1 MRGGVDEPLEE
12 RLLMTL
18 YRFGSVFLAA
28 ALGAAAGRG
37 AAAGEAEAAASR
49 WGFEAEDST
58 ACLQAALDSGA
69 RTVRVDNAGSDWI
82 VGPIAVPSDIE
93 IVFADGVVVRAKRG
107 AFQGR
112 DDSLFA
118 VVGRSNVVLR
128 GEGSVL
134 WVMNKGDYQDPE
146 QYKPAEWRHTLR
158 IINSRNVEA
167 RNLTLRSSG
176 GDGVYVGGKAARD
189 ITLEGLTCED
199 HHRQGISVTGAENL
213 LMKGCRFNDT
223 KGTPPQCGIVYE
235 PNYADSPV
243 VNCVAEG
250 CEFNGNALAGAA
262 INLTRLDAT
271 SRPVSIA
278 FRDCRFRG
286 NPRGV
291 MVTTTGSGTPAAPGR
306 IEFTGCRIEDSAK
319 ASFGVSEQQVTNLS
333 FMLRDCVIDNRHSAT
348 EAFRISSGHGGDI
361 AGLRIEGLTVIE
373 DDTNRP
379 PIKFIPRLSN
389 GLLDPVVA
397 RVRVRNSAGEESAF
411 DGEAFVRASAPL
423 PPDRAFQTR
432 PLDLGALKPLGA
444 QGKRAGEGLRVR
456 RQFEFLQWARAG
468 QTLSIA
474 FTNRPVHRYAG
485 PRYSG
490 PLKVAVWA
498 PSRTV
503 VAEFGIPFDGGTNF
517 VLDARETGI
526 YRFEIDARM
535 QTAGVV
541 SGAPGHGLAAAE
553 SLYLF
558 GCSGR
563 LYFYVP
569 AGIRDI
575 RIEAAGATFALL
587 DPDGNPVDS
596 VVNHEGSKILHAVR
610 PDVSRGEVWS
620 VRFTGTTYL
629 RVGAPLA
636 PVLSTDP
643 ANVLAWEPAEG
654 AGPREAAGGNETD

>member
-1 MRGGVDEPLEE
+1 MKAAVIKSPGRIAIEPVPDPVPGPGEV
-12 RLLMTL
+12 LLK
-18 YRFGSVFLAA
+18 VEAC
-28 ALGAAAGRG
+28 ALCGTDQRVL
-37 AAAGEAEAAASR
+37 AGEKH
-49 WGFEAEDST
+49 
-58 ACLQAALDSGA
+58 
-69 RTVRVDNAGSDWI
+69 VDVSI
-82 VGPIAVPSDIE
+82 VGHEIAGT
-93 IVFADGVVVRAKRG
+93 AVR
-107 AFQGR
+107 
-112 DDSLFA
+112 L
-118 VVGRSNVVLR
+118 
-128 GEGSVL
+128 
-134 WVMNKGDYQDPE
+134 
-146 QYKPAEWRHTLR
+146 
-158 IINSRNVEA
+158 
-167 RNLTLRSSG
+167 
-176 GDGVYVGGKAARD
+176 GDGVSGIRAGKRYSVQTV
-189 ITLEGLTCED
+189 IGCGRCPMCKQ
-199 HHRQGISVTGAENL
+199 HRENL
-213 LMKGCRFNDT
+213 
-223 KGTPPQCGIVYE
+223 
-235 PNYADSPV
+235 
-243 VNCVAEG
+243 
-250 CEFNGNALAGAA
+250 CE
-262 INLTRLDAT
+262 
-271 SRPVSIA
+271 
-278 FRDCRFRG
+278 RG
-286 NPRGV
+286 
-291 MVTTTGSGTPAAPGR
+291 
-306 IEFTGCRIEDSAK
+306 FTGCRIEDSAK